1 MTKTRY
7 EALLILDTQGKEDS
21 VKDTI
26 DRLEKEFVKE
36 GAEIEHI
43 QKMDKR
49 PFNYAAGHLDAGY
62 YVNYVF
68 HAAPGTVEKLLARFK
83 LDDSVYRQ
91 YYSKLKAKSAA
102 VR

>member
-1 MTKTRY
+1 MTKKHY
-7 EALLILDTQGKEDS
+7 EALLILDTQGKEDT

-36 GAEIEHI
+36 GAEIDHI

-49 PFNYAAGHLDAGY
+49 PFSYVSGKLDAGF

-68 HAAPGTVEKLLARFK
+68 HAAPGTCEKLLAKFK
-83 LDDSVYRQ
+83 LDPAVYRQ
-91 YYSKLKAKSAA
+91 YYGLAPAKAA
-102 VR
+102 VK